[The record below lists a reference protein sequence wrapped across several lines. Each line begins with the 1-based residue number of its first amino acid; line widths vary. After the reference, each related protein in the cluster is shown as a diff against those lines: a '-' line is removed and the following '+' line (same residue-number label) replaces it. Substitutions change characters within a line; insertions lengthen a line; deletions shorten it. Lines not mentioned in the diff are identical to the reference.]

1 MCTILLSINP
11 EYSERILQG
20 VKKYEYRRQIAK
32 KNVDEI
38 LIYSTTPE
46 MKVVGSVEVTGVLAK
61 SPETL
66 WNETK
71 SEAGICREKFF
82 QYFNGK
88 EIAYAYQLGAVCQF
102 NPPKTLS
109 DYQIITAP
117 QSFMYL

>member
-32 KNVDEI
+32 KNVDRI
-38 LIYSTTPE
+38 LIYSTAPE
-46 MKVVGSVEVTGVLAK
+46 MKIVGSVEVKGVLAK
-61 SPETL
+61 SPEIL

-82 QYFNGK
+82 RYFNGK
-88 EIAYAYQLGAVCQF
+88 ETAYAYQLGKVCQF
-102 NPPKTLS
+102 NPPKTLA
-109 DYQIITAP
+109 DYQVSVPP
-117 QSFMYL
+117 QSFMYV

>member
-20 VKKYEYRRQIAK
+20 TKKYEYRRQIAK
-32 KNVDEI
+32 KNVDRI
-38 LIYSTTPE
+38 LIYSTAPE
-46 MKVVGSVEVTGVLAK
+46 MKIVGSVEVKGVLAK

-82 QYFNGK
+82 RYFNGK
-88 EIAYAYQLGAVCQF
+88 ETAYAYQLGKVCRF
-102 NPPKTLS
+102 NPPKTLA
-109 DYQIITAP
+109 DYQVSVPP
-117 QSFMYL
+117 QSFMYV